1 MKFVTPDK
9 RSHILAITT
18 GSSRGSDQ
26 LEKVLGII
34 SLSMDMWNS
43 G

>member
-18 GSSRGSDQ
+18 GNSRGSDQ

-34 SLSMDMWNS
+34 SFSMNIWNT